1 MQRNDLLATSPASY
15 VSCVYFLTAFLGL
28 NIDVKEITNGTESC
42 PTPKEV
48 LNAIACRYVHRLNDL
63 EELRLFVH
71 YLERMRNVL
80 VVDAHV
86 DCLIVT
92 VRCSSLLI
100 LDELW
105 EDYRTGHLNEMA
117 QKYLVTEEILKEFGL
132 IKLQLM
138 TTIVEEEYR
147 ACRQYFLQWP
157 GLYDSFERVY
167 RVITKK
173 KLMSYLAITSYLRSR
188 R

>member
-1 MQRNDLLATSPASY
+1 MD
-15 VSCVYFLTAFLGL
+15 
-28 NIDVKEITNGTESC
+28 D
-42 PTPKEV
+42 
-48 LNAIACRYVHRLNDL
+48 
-63 EELRLFVH
+63 
-71 YLERMRNVL
+71 LERMHRLL
-80 VVDAHV
+80 VVDAYV

-92 VRCSSLLI
+92 VRCSCLQI

-105 EDYRTGHLNEMA
+105 EDYRTGHLNETA

-157 GLYDSFERVY
+157 GLYYSFEKVY
-167 RVITKK
+167 LVITKK
-173 KLMSYLAITSYLRSR
+173 KCLIL
-188 R
+188 

>member
-1 MQRNDLLATSPASY
+1 MKRLATKWLISDTTNFI
-15 VSCVYFLTAFLGL
+15 CIFLYFLTAFLGL
-28 NIDVKEITNGTESC
+28 NIDVKEITYGTESC

-48 LNAIACRYVHRLNDL
+48 LKAIACKYVDRQEPFNL
-63 EELRLFVH
+63 EEFSAFVDH
-71 YLERMRNVL
+71 LERMHRLL

-92 VRCSSLLI
+92 VRCSSLQI

-105 EDYRTGHLNEMA
+105 EDYRTGHLNEVA
-117 QKYLVTEEILKEFGL
+117 QKYLVTKEILKKFGL
-132 IKLQLM
+132 IELKLM

-157 GLYDSFERVY
+157 GLYDSFRKVHL
-167 RVITKK
+167 VITKK
-173 KLMSYLAITSYLRSR
+173 KINV
-188 R
+188 

>member
-1 MQRNDLLATSPASY
+1 M
-15 VSCVYFLTAFLGL
+15 
-28 NIDVKEITNGTESC
+28 K
-42 PTPKEV
+42 
-48 LNAIACRYVHRLNDL
+48 AIACKYVRRQEPFNL
-63 EELRLFVH
+63 EEFSAFVDD
-71 YLERMRNVL
+71 LERMHRLL

-92 VRCSSLLI
+92 VRCSCLQI

-105 EDYRTGHLNEMA
+105 EDYRTGHLNEMV

-157 GLYDSFERVY
+157 GLYNSFEKVHL
-167 RVITKK
+167 VITKK
-173 KLMSYLAITSYLRSR
+173 NNV
-188 R
+188 